1 MTHPNI
7 KTSKRREERNITI
20 SGKKFAEWKVL
31 HSLREG
37 ERELAG
43 GGVVLCPQGKY
54 FILFINT
61 TTQQQ
66 PIKASRHT

>member
-1 MTHPNI
+1 M
-7 KTSKRREERNITI
+7 
-20 SGKKFAEWKVL
+20 L

-43 GGVVLCPQGKY
+43 GGVLFCPPQGKY
-54 FILFINT
+54 FILFIYT

-66 PIKASRHT
+66 PSKGSRHALSVVDPDPGVQQ